1 MVAVFAA
8 AAFGET
14 GRVVG
19 ISDGDTITV
28 LTAEKVQLKV
38 RLAGIDAPEKSQPF
52 GNAAKKNLSALIYGK
67 DVTLS
72 GNKTDRYGR
81 LVRKVLLNGE
91 DINLRQ
97 VADGFAWYYREYS
110 RELTP
115 ADRRLYDAAER
126 KAKTAEAGL
135 WRDKT
140 VTAPWEFRRAKREH
154 ASPKIRAAGP
164 TRPGEVLPSRQLYR
178 GPRGGCYY
186 MSGKKKVYVDRE
198 MCRQ

>member
-1 MVAVFAA
+1 M
-8 AAFGET
+8 
-14 GRVVG
+14 
-19 ISDGDTITV
+19 
-28 LTAEKVQLKV
+28 QLKI

-126 KAKTAEAGL
+126 KAKTAKAGL
-135 WRDKT
+135 WRDNT
-140 VTAPWEFRRAKREH
+140 VTAPWEFRRAKRAH
-154 ASPKIRAAGP
+154 SSPKIRAAGP

-186 MSGKKKVYVDRE
+186 VSDTGRKVYVKRSL
-198 MCRQ
+198 CS